1 MVAGEPY
8 QGGATWAV
16 LQYVLGLLHLGHD
29 VILVE
34 PIARDSITP
43 PGSDLGS
50 SSNARYF
57 HDVATAFGLCGRSS
71 MVDEATR
78 ATVGLSYDALLER
91 ARSTDLVINISG
103 MLTDAGLLEAI
114 PRRLYLDLDPA
125 FNQLWHAVQ
134 GINVRFDGHSHFAT
148 IGVGIG
154 NGTCVVP
161 ACGRR
166 WIPTLQPIVLSEW
179 PVTSGDREGPWTT
192 VANWRGYGSIEYGG
206 VQYGQKAHSMRRLLS
221 IPRRVDEAFV
231 LALSIH
237 PDEVGDL
244 AGLSSQGWRL
254 VDPRLVAG
262 TPDDYRK
269 FIQASKAEFAVAK
282 SGYVA
287 SRCGWFSDRSICYLA
302 SGRPVA
308 AEDTG
313 VDGVLPTGTGLLT
326 FSTEDEAV
334 RAIETIS
341 RDYARHAAAARE
353 IAEEYFDASRVLP
366 KLLEAVAS

>member
-1 MVAGEPY
+1 
-8 QGGATWAV
+8 
-16 LQYVLGLLHLGHD
+16 
-29 VILVE
+29 
-34 PIARDSITP
+34 
-43 PGSDLGS
+43 
-50 SSNARYF
+50 
-57 HDVATAFGLCGRSS
+57 
-71 MVDEATR
+71 
-78 ATVGLSYDALLER
+78 
-91 ARSTDLVINISG
+91 
-103 MLTDAGLLEAI
+103 
-114 PRRLYLDLDPA
+114 
-125 FNQLWHAVQ
+125 
-134 GINVRFDGHSHFAT
+134 
-148 IGVGIG
+148 
-154 NGTCVVP
+154 
-161 ACGRR
+161 
-166 WIPTLQPIVLSEW
+166 
-179 PVTSGDREGPWTT
+179 
-192 VANWRGYGSIEYGG
+192 
-206 VQYGQKAHSMRRLLS
+206 MRRLLS